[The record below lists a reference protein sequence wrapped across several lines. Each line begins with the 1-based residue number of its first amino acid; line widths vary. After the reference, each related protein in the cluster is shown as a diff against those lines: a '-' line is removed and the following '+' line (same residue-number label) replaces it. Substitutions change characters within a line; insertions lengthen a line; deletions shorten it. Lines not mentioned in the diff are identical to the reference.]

1 MVFLT
6 HFNIAH
12 EEADGEC
19 THEKLKPSEATM

>member
-6 HFNIAH
+6 HFNVAH

-19 THEKLKPSEATM
+19 THEKLKPLEAAT